1 MYLLNVYIF
10 LSSNLSSRY
19 LLQVGFPKA
28 EIRVQEEKETLSD
41 LNLSDLEKEIRVQEV
56 Y

>member
-1 MYLLNVYIF
+1 MCIYFFLLIF
-10 LSSNLSSRY
+10 LLGIYCRSVSLE
-19 LLQVGFPKA
+19 A